1 MSGDAIVEG
10 TGEGQLQQGP
20 GHYPGTPLPGEAGN
34 SAIAGHRTTYAAPF
48 YNLNELQPGDLIY
61 IQTSQ
66 GIFDYSVS
74 YSETV
79 SPTDTAV
86 LDDTT
91 VPQLTLTTCNP
102 RYSSTQR
109 LVVVALLQT
118 AITSGSFASSA
129 SSTSRT
135 SRTSRV
141 ASSSRPSGLENG
153 AISGPSVRGEV
164 GQAILWGVLTIALV
178 VLARTGWRR
187 LVGARAALVL
197 GIGLIL
203 ALACMLVCFQHV
215 SLALPETF

>member
-34 SAIAGHRTTYAAPF
+34 AAIAGHRTTYAAPF

-66 GIFDYSVS
+66 GIFDYSVTS
-74 YSETV
+74 SQIV
-79 SPTDTAV
+79 DPSDTAV
-86 LDDTT
+86 LDDSS
-91 VPQLTLTTCNP
+91 VPELTLTTCNP
-102 RYSSTQR
+102 RYSASQR

-118 AITSGSFASSA
+118 AITSASFPSQSPGRDTRTAAS
-129 SSTSRT
+129 TT
-135 SRTSRV
+135 RV
-141 ASSSRPSGLENG
+141 ADS

-164 GQAILWGVLTIALV
+164 GQAIVWGALTIALV
-178 VLARTGWRR
+178 LSAWTGWRR
-187 LVGARAALVL
+187 LRGPGAGIVL
-197 GIGLIL
+197 GLGLL
-203 ALACMLVCFQHV
+203 VAVACLLVCFQHV